1 MKGSAMTTRTIPA
14 LLFTILSIA
23 ICNQA
28 TPSAQP
34 KGERVTVTGEVVE
47 MWCYLEAG
55 DRGAAKK
62 ACATACAK
70 AGNPIALV
78 DDTGQLFVL
87 AGLKSHQPAQ
97 ELLLGKM
104 SERVTVTGT
113 LVKNPNAQMIYID
126 TVK

>member
-1 MKGSAMTTRTIPA
+1 MKSPTFLSVLISTVLVGIFTTAAPM
-14 LLFTILSIA
+14 
-23 ICNQA
+23 
-28 TPSAQP
+28 AQP

-62 ACATACAK
+62 ACATACAQ

-78 DDTGQLFVL
+78 DDKGQLFVL

-97 ELLLGKM
+97 ELLLDKM

-113 LVKNPNAQMIYID
+113 LVKNPNAQMIYIES
-126 TVK
+126 VR

>member
-1 MKGSAMTTRTIPA
+1 MKSARV
-14 LLFTILSIA
+14 LSVA
-23 ICNQA
+23 ISTVLVLMFSTVA
-28 TPSAQP
+28 PMAQP
-34 KGERVTVTGEVVE
+34 KGERVTVSGEVVE

-78 DDTGQLFVL
+78 DDQGQLFVL

-97 ELLLGKM
+97 ELLLDKM
-104 SERVTVTGT
+104 SERVTVSGT
-113 LVKNPNAQMIYID
+113 LVKNPDAQMIYIE
-126 TVK
+126 TVR

>member
-1 MKGSAMTTRTIPA
+1 MKSARV
-14 LLFTILSIA
+14 LSVA
-23 ICNQA
+23 ISTVLVLIFCTVA
-28 TPSAQP
+28 PMAQP
-34 KGERVTVTGEVVE
+34 KGERVTVSGEVVE

-78 DDTGQLFVL
+78 DDQGQLFVL

-97 ELLLGKM
+97 ELLLDKM
-104 SERVTVTGT
+104 SERVTVSGT
-113 LVKNPNAQMIYID
+113 LVKNPDAQMIYIE
-126 TVK
+126 TVR

>member
-1 MKGSAMTTRTIPA
+1 MRYPQ
-14 LLFTILSIA
+14 LLSIA
-23 ICNQA
+23 FTA
-28 TPSAQP
+28 TLVTVFTIASPFAQP
-34 KGERVTVTGEVVE
+34 KGDRVTVTGEVVE

-70 AGNPIALV
+70 AGNPVALV
-78 DDTGQLFVL
+78 DDKGELYLL

-97 ELLLGKM
+97 ELLLDKM

-113 LVKNPNAQMIYID
+113 LVKNARAQMIYID
-126 TVK
+126 TVR

>member
-1 MKGSAMTTRTIPA
+1 MRYPQLDSVVLTASLVGV
-14 LLFTILSIA
+14 FTIA
-23 ICNQA
+23 A
-28 TPSAQP
+28 PFAQP
-34 KGERVTVTGEVVE
+34 KGERRTVTGEVVE

-78 DDTGQLFVL
+78 DDKGELYLL

-97 ELLLGKM
+97 ELLLDKM

-113 LVKNPNAQMIYID
+113 LVKNARAQMIYIE
-126 TVK
+126 TVR

>member
-1 MKGSAMTTRTIPA
+1 MRYPQLDSVVLTAA
-14 LLFTILSIA
+14 LVGVFTIA
-23 ICNQA
+23 A
-28 TPSAQP
+28 PFAQP
-34 KGERVTVTGEVVE
+34 KGERRTVTGEVVE

-78 DDTGQLFVL
+78 DDKGELYLL

-97 ELLLGKM
+97 ELLLDKM

-113 LVKNPNAQMIYID
+113 LVKNARAQMIYIE
-126 TVK
+126 TVR

>member
-1 MKGSAMTTRTIPA
+1 MKTPRVLSV
-14 LLFTILSIA
+14 LFSIVLA
-23 ICNQA
+23 GIFSTA
-28 TPSAQP
+28 VPMAQP

-78 DDTGQLFVL
+78 DDKGQLFVL

-104 SERVTVTGT
+104 SERVTLTGT
-113 LVKNPNAQMIYID
+113 LVKNPNAQMLYIES
-126 TVK
+126 VR

>member
-1 MKGSAMTTRTIPA
+1 MRHPRLLPLMFTTVLAGMVTTAAPM
-14 LLFTILSIA
+14 
-23 ICNQA
+23 
-28 TPSAQP
+28 AQP
-34 KGERVTVTGEVVE
+34 KGERLTVTGEVVE

-70 AGNPIALV
+70 AGNPIALI
-78 DDTGQLFVL
+78 DDKGELYVL

-97 ELLLGKM
+97 ELLLDKM

-113 LVKNPNAQMIYID
+113 LVKNPKVQMIYIES
-126 TVK
+126 VR

>member
-1 MKGSAMTTRTIPA
+1 MRYPQLDSVVLTVA
-14 LLFTILSIA
+14 LVGVFTIA
-23 ICNQA
+23 A
-28 TPSAQP
+28 PFAQP
-34 KGERVTVTGEVVE
+34 KGERRTVTGEVVE

-78 DDTGQLFVL
+78 DDKGELYLL

-97 ELLLGKM
+97 ELLLDKM

-113 LVKNPNAQMIYID
+113 LVKNARAQMIYIE
-126 TVK
+126 TVR

>member
-1 MKGSAMTTRTIPA
+1 MRTPT
-14 LLFTILSIA
+14 LLSVVISTMMIGIF
-23 ICNQA
+23 A
-28 TPSAQP
+28 TAVPMAQP

-78 DDTGQLFVL
+78 DDKGQLFVL

-97 ELLLGKM
+97 ELLLDKM
-104 SERVTVTGT
+104 SERVTVIGT
-113 LVKNPNAQMIYID
+113 LVKNPNAQMIYIES
-126 TVK
+126 VR

>member
-1 MKGSAMTTRTIPA
+1 MKTPRVLSVAISTA
-14 LLFTILSIA
+14 LVLIFSTVA
-23 ICNQA
+23 
-28 TPSAQP
+28 PMAQP
-34 KGERVTVTGEVVE
+34 KGERVTVSGEVVE

-78 DDTGQLFVL
+78 DDKGQLFVL

-97 ELLLGKM
+97 ELLLDKM
-104 SERVTVTGT
+104 SERVTVFGT
-113 LVKNPNAQMIYID
+113 LVKNPNAQMIYIES
-126 TVK
+126 VR

>member
-1 MKGSAMTTRTIPA
+1 MNTPT
-14 LLFTILSIA
+14 LFSVMISTVLA
-23 ICNQA
+23 GVFA
-28 TPSAQP
+28 TAVLTAQP
-34 KGERVTVTGEVVE
+34 KGERVTATGEVVE

-78 DDTGQLFVL
+78 DDKGQLFVL

-97 ELLLGKM
+97 ELLLDKM
-104 SERVTVTGT
+104 SERVTVTGI
-113 LVKNPNAQMIYID
+113 LVKHPNAQMIYID
-126 TVK
+126 TVR

>member
-1 MKGSAMTTRTIPA
+1 MKTPRVLSV
-14 LLFTILSIA
+14 LFSIVLA
-23 ICNQA
+23 GIFSTA
-28 TPSAQP
+28 VPMAQP

-78 DDTGQLFVL
+78 DDQGQLFVL

-104 SERVTVTGT
+104 SERVTITGT

-126 TVK
+126 AVR

>member
-1 MKGSAMTTRTIPA
+1 MTNKRWTAQLVVWSVLIAPA
-14 LLFTILSIA
+14 IVGG
-23 ICNQA
+23 
-28 TPSAQP
+28 QP

-62 ACATACAK
+62 ACATSCAK

-78 DDTGQLFVL
+78 DAKGTLYVA

-104 SERVTVTGT
+104 SEQVTVTGT
-113 LVKNPNAQMIYID
+113 LVKNAGVQMLYID
-126 TVK
+126 SVE

>member
-1 MKGSAMTTRTIPA
+1 MKSPRV
-14 LLFTILSIA
+14 LSVMISTVLVGIFSTA
-23 ICNQA
+23 A
-28 TPSAQP
+28 PMAQP

-70 AGNPIALV
+70 AGNPIALI
-78 DDTGQLFVL
+78 DDKGQLFVL

-104 SERVTVTGT
+104 SERVTLTGT
-113 LVKNPNAQMIYID
+113 LVKNPNAQMIYIES
-126 TVK
+126 VK